1 MNKLA
6 NIYRLGVKELRGLA
20 HDRILSIFIIWAF
33 SVGIYTAATAASRE
47 LHNAPIA
54 VVDED
59 NSALSSRI
67 INAFYGPYFNTP
79 QLIGLNDIDPSMDEG
94 TYTFV
99 LDIPPNFSRDVQAGK
114 NPDIQVNIDATRMT
128 QAFIGATYIR
138 NIIVREL
145 AEFTRDS
152 SKGFELPISLNTYV
166 KFNPNLT
173 GSWYGA
179 VMELINNVTLLS
191 IILTGAALVR
201 EREHGTIEHLLVM
214 PIGAAEVML
223 AKVWSMGLVVLIA
236 AGLSIYIVIK
246 GALAVPIIG
255 SVPLFMIGALL
266 HLFATTS
273 IGIFLGTIARN
284 MPQLGILM
292 ILVILPLQM
301 LSGAITPRESMP
313 DIVQNIMLIAPT
325 THFVNLSQAILYRG
339 ASLDVVWPQ
348 FVAIIGIGAVFF
360 MLALSLFRRSLA
372 ASQ

>member
-20 HDRILSIFIIWAF
+20 HDKILSFFIIWAF
-33 SVGIYTAATAASRE
+33 SAGIYTAASAASRE

-59 NSALSSRI
+59 NSALSARI

-79 QLIGLNDIDPSMDEG
+79 QLIDLHEMDPSMDEG

-114 NPDIQVNIDATRMT
+114 TPDIQVNIDATRMT
-128 QAFIGATYIR
+128 QAFIGASYIQ

-152 SKGFELPISLNTYV
+152 TSSFELPISLNTYV
-166 KFNPNLT
+166 KFNPNLS

-191 IILTGAALVR
+191 IILTGAALIR

-236 AGLSIYIVIK
+236 AGLSLYIVIK

-255 SVPLFMIGALL
+255 SVPLFMFGALL

-273 IGIFLGTIARN
+273 IGIFLGTVARN

-339 ASLDVVWPQ
+339 AS
-348 FVAIIGIGAVFF
+348 FAIGAVFF

-372 ASQ
+372 ASR